1 MNNMESTLVLYG
13 YWHIETYESI
23 SLQCAFPMLMKISPV
38 ISRQVTRIIKGIINI
53 MANAI
58 LKLLYLSQYN
68 VHSPMKIKFLLSL
81 ALHVQQNRRREWRK
95 SSTRGHS

>member
-1 MNNMESTLVLYG
+1 MANGILRLTSRSHYNQCIPNTDETL
-13 YWHIETYESI
+13 
-23 SLQCAFPMLMKISPV
+23 ISPV